1 VKNSYRFFSNIEC
14 KYFPCHKTSR
24 PEKFNCLFCYCPLYF
39 FEECGG
45 NFRMLESGVKDCTT
59 CLIPHT
65 YEGYDHI
72 VGKLKER
79 FVEIRSECSPE
90 K

>member
-1 VKNSYRFFSNIEC
+1 MENSFRFFNNHAC

-24 PEKFNCLFCYCPLYF
+24 PEQFNCLFCYCPLYF

-45 NFRMLESGVKDCTT
+45 RYEMLESGVKDCTN
-59 CLIPHT
+59 CMIPHT

-72 VGKLKER
+72 LGKLKER
-79 FVEIRSECSPE
+79 FARMREAKTP
-90 K
+90 